1 MCTATSAGCHLPAI
15 VCLVDGHCSW
25 LPPPTQPHGGVCM
38 RAPPSVLVAV
48 CSLHAAATIVCLVVV
63 LESHHCRRWLPPPTQ
78 PNGGVGVSHT
88 CTTFSV
94 GCRCSLHAAAAIVC
108 LICCCAVENH
118 HCRRWLPPPTQPNGG
133 VGVSHTCTT
142 FSVGCRLLS
151 ACCRRHCLS
160 YLLRCRKPSLPPLVT
175 PIHQPNGGVGVSHTC
190 TDINSVAVCS
200 LQIQMC

>member
-1 MCTATSAGCHLPAI
+1 MGLVHDGVSHIMCTAISAGCHLPAI
-15 VCLVDGHCSW
+15 VCPVDGHCSW

-94 GCRCSLHAAAAIVC
+94 GCR
-108 LICCCAVENH
+108 
-118 HCRRWLPPPTQPNGG
+118 
-133 VGVSHTCTT
+133 
-142 FSVGCRLLS
+142 LLS
-151 ACCRRHCLS
+151 ACCRCHCLS
-160 YLLRCRKPSLPPLVT
+160 YLLLCCREPSLPPLVAPT
-175 PIHQPNGGVGVSHTC
+175 HPTQWRCGG
-190 TDINSVAVCS
+190 
-200 LQIQMC
+200 

>member
-1 MCTATSAGCHLPAI
+1 
-15 VCLVDGHCSW
+15 
-25 LPPPTQPHGGVCM
+25 M

-48 CSLHAAATIVCLVVV
+48 CSLHAAAAIVCLVVV

-94 GCRCSLHAAAAIVC
+94 GCRLLSACCHRHC
-108 LICCCAVENH
+108 LSYLLLCCREPS
-118 HCRRWLPPPTQPNGG
+118 LPPLVTPIHQPNGG

-160 YLLRCRKPSLPPLVT
+160 YLLLCCREPSLPPLVAPT
-175 PIHQPNGGVGVSHTC
+175 HPTQWSCGG
-190 TDINSVAVCS
+190 
-200 LQIQMC
+200 